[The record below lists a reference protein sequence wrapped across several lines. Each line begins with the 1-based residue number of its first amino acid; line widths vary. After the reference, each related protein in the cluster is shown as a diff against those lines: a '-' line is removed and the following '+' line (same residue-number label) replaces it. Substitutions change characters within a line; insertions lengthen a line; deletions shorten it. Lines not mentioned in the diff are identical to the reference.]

1 MDQYIA
7 LRASSQPDGAQ
18 PDGKLVAVVERL
30 FERCA
35 FRVSFAKASLLNS
48 PPSRA
53 SCLADGQFQH
63 AVGLALECR
72 RLDKVEEA
80 VGAAGPTEGPACVAY
95 ALRLC
100 QSSSVSPRDFRRQ
113 VLRTLVTL
121 FTAQSRRGG
130 AGSSSGD
137 AVAVCQ
143 CLMLVDDAPG
153 VAAQLEALCA
163 ADDSEEPYLV
173 ALQVAFD
180 LFENDQPEFLQHV
193 AAALAEPAAPAP
205 VPAPGGDEA
214 TGMDM
219 GDGAQAPSPPPPS
232 VASVRRATLRSILS
246 GEVPLA
252 LQLAFS
258 SSRNAGDVQLLKG
271 LKAAVE
277 SRNSVCHGAVV
288 AANAIAHCG
297 TTCDTFLR
305 DNLDWLGRATN
316 WAKFSATASLGAIH
330 KGHVANGR
338 ALMAP
343 YLPREGGGGS
353 GSPYAEGGALYAL
366 GLMYTQHGGPIR
378 GFLAQCLRG
387 ASSEIVQ
394 HGACLGLGL
403 ASISLGADD
412 PPAGDA
418 GTPPQAAS
426 NASSSG
432 STLFE
437 DLKAVLYTDSAVA
450 GEAAGLAMGLL
461 LAGRS
466 SDKVH
471 ELVAYAH
478 DTSHEK
484 IIRGLA
490 VGLALTCYGREEEAQ
505 PLVETLCR
513 DADPILRYGGAFAVG
528 LAHRGTGHN
537 DAVARL
543 LHAAVSD
550 VSDDV
555 RRAAVMSLG
564 FVLAGTPEQVPQVV
578 ALLAESYN
586 PHVRYGAAMALG
598 LGCVATGN
606 RDALALIEPLASDG
620 TDFVRQGAHI
630 AQALVLLQQP
640 EARVGPFRRQLDKVV
655 ADKHEEPLAK
665 MGAILAAGILDAGG
679 RNATI
684 ALRSH
689 SGAWRSS
696 AFLGLALFV
705 QHWYWYPMTAT
716 LSLAL
721 SPSALI
727 GLTPDLVAPVFSV
740 ASAAKASTFAYPPP
754 VSATASKEQAKAAT
768 AVLSTTAK
776 AKAKQVKKEAEKKAA
791 AAAGADGA
799 AAGASAAGA
808 GAMDTD
814 QAGGADAPAP
824 MDTDGADGAAPA
836 AAKEEAPT
844 AALSNT
850 SRVVPAQER
859 LIRWDEKGRYQPIK
873 RAGAGIL
880 IVRDTRPEEPTEVAL
895 RLPEPEAAPPAPAA
909 ALPVVEEEEP
919 APPEAFEFTEDAL

>member
-1 MDQYIA
+1 M
-7 LRASSQPDGAQ
+7 
-18 PDGKLVAVVERL
+18 
-30 FERCA
+30 
-35 FRVSFAKASLLNS
+35 
-48 PPSRA
+48 
-53 SCLADGQFQH
+53 
-63 AVGLALECR
+63 GLALECR

-100 QSSSVSPRDFRRQ
+100 QSSSVSPRDFRRH

-130 AGSSSGD
+130 GSSGD

-163 ADDSEEPYLV
+163 AEDSEEPYLV

-193 AAALAEPAAPAP
+193 AAALAEPAAAASTPA
-205 VPAPGGDEA
+205 APGGDEA
-214 TGMDM
+214 TGMDT
-219 GDGAQAPSPPPPS
+219 GDAAQAPSAPPAS
-232 VASVRRATLRSILS
+232 VAATRRATLRSILS

-378 GFLAQCLRG
+378 GFLASCLRG

-412 PPAGDA
+412 APAADGGAPQPPAA
-418 GTPPQAAS
+418 ANSAAS
-426 NASSSG
+426 PSG

-696 AFLGLALFV
+696 AFLGLTLFV

-721 SPSALI
+721 SPSGLLC
-727 GLTPDLVAPVFSV
+727 LTPDLVAPAFTVT
-740 ASAAKASTFAYPPP
+740 SAAKASTFAYPPP
-754 VSATASKEQAKAAT
+754 VSATASKETAKAAT

-791 AAAGADGA
+791 AAAG
-799 AAGASAAGA
+799 GASAAAGA
-808 GAMDTD
+808 GAMETD
-814 QAGGADAPAP
+814 QSGAAAGGADRPAP

-836 AAKEEAPT
+836 APKEEAPT
-844 AALSNT
+844 AAIGNT
-850 SRVVPAQER
+850 NRVVPAQER

-873 RAGAGIL
+873 KAGAGFI
-880 IVRDTRPEEPTEVAL
+880 IVRDTRPGEATEVGL
-895 RLPEPEAAPPAPAA
+895 RIPEPEAQAPPAAAAAA
-909 ALPVVEEEEP
+909 ALPALVEEEEP